1 MLGILLIF
9 KPFIIFYTRKN
20 IVTSWFQFH
29 GLKDLKGSFSNYKV
43 EYNVNLSKYGVSEK
57 FVSGAEVRFP
67 WFTFTGKYVE
77 SPEGVYFTYD
87 DGKNSSLMYN
97 MLGVNYLLREE
108 LSGETLFIEKE
119 VLNKNP
125 NLIEDIKKS
134 IENSKKIYKN
144 KNVSNE
150 EKEKMLNW
158 IAKR

>member
-1 MLGILLIF
+1 M
-9 KPFIIFYTRKN
+9 
-20 IVTSWFQFH
+20 
-29 GLKDLKGSFSNYKV
+29 
-43 EYNVNLSKYGVSEK
+43 
-57 FVSGAEVRFP
+57 
-67 WFTFTGKYVE
+67 
-77 SPEGVYFTYD
+77 
-87 DGKNSSLMYN
+87 
-97 MLGVNYLLREE
+97 
-108 LSGETLFIEKE
+108 FIEKE

>member
-1 MLGILLIF
+1 M
-9 KPFIIFYTRKN
+9 
-20 IVTSWFQFH
+20 
-29 GLKDLKGSFSNYKV
+29 
-43 EYNVNLSKYGVSEK
+43 
-57 FVSGAEVRFP
+57 
-67 WFTFTGKYVE
+67 
-77 SPEGVYFTYD
+77 
-87 DGKNSSLMYN
+87 
-97 MLGVNYLLREE
+97 NYLLREE